1 MQVPFLISFPKKLTL
16 ETMEIL
22 MINNF
27 GLYRYYRRGRKMVHL
42 FSKITAEQ
50 LLNSPNLIGKLREI
64 EINEIILC
72 RILRQYPSKLTIR
85 SKCV

>member
-50 LLNSPNLIGKLREI
+50 LLNSPNLIGKLSEI

-72 RILRQYPSKLTIR
+72 RITLKFFFKRRQ
-85 SKCV
+85 

>member
-1 MQVPFLISFPKKLTL
+1 MQVPFLISFPKKLTS

-50 LLNSPNLIGKLREI
+50 LLNSPNLIGKLSEI

-72 RILRQYPSKLTIR
+72 RITLKFFFKRRQ
-85 SKCV
+85 

>member
-50 LLNSPNLIGKLREI
+50 LLNSPNLIGKLRAI

>member
-50 LLNSPNLIGKLREI
+50 LLNSPNLIGKLSEI

-72 RILRQYPSKLTIR
+72 RITLKFFF
-85 SKCV
+85 

>member
-42 FSKITAEQ
+42 FSKITAEK
-50 LLNSPNLIGKLREI
+50 LLNSPNLIGKLSEI

-72 RILRQYPSKLTIR
+72 RITLNFFFKRRQ
-85 SKCV
+85 